1 MEVTVFTDY
10 ACPFCYIAYRMYR
23 KLQEE
28 TGFRF
33 TPVYMEIH
41 SDMPGQGVPSERLFP
56 EERRRRMNE
65 QLRVWGE
72 PYGITPQIG
81 ERLSSSRLAIL
92 TRAALKLSVPEILDT
107 YDESVY
113 AAYQT
118 GQQDIGKEEVL
129 EDILRSLRIGMRL
142 PELLSDPCAEECR
155 IADDRTAALWSV
167 HKTPSF
173 VIGGKCF
180 RGLMKEE
187 ELRAVLAGLAK

>member
-1 MEVTVFTDY
+1 MEATVFTDY
-10 ACPFCYIAYRMYR
+10 ACPFCYIAFRMYK

-28 TGFRF
+28 TGCRF

-41 SDMPGQGVPSERLFP
+41 SDLPPQGVPADCLFP

-65 QLRVWGE
+65 QLLVWGE
-72 PYGITPQIG
+72 PYGIAPQIG
-81 ERLSSSRLAIL
+81 ERLSNSRKAIL
-92 TRAALKLSVPEILDT
+92 ARAALKLSRPEILDA

-118 GQQDIGKEEVL
+118 GQRDIGEEGVL
-129 EDILRSLRIGMRL
+129 EDILGSLHTGVRL
-142 PELLSDPCAEECR
+142 PELLSNPDAETCR
-155 IADDRTAALWSV
+155 QADDRTAALWSV
-167 HKTPSF
+167 RKTPSF

-187 ELRAVLAGLAK
+187 ELRELMTGFAK